1 MANRVLKRSVFHISA
16 RLCSPLC
23 VSNGEGVL
31 TDQDV
36 IRDYDDTPFIPG
48 ASLAGAM
55 RAYLGIPGNEKCI
68 FGFVDPGGNRG
79 EMSPVFVS
87 DFVFTTQPVSRIRD
101 GVALSPHKT
110 ALTGAKFDMEVIDTG
125 AQGAFYLELVVR
137 EKDSEEEM
145 RRQLKRVFY
154 GLGSREIRLGAKK
167 TRGYGEL
174 EILSI
179 KGRDYTGE
187 NILEYGKAWEPQAE
201 LPDVTGQW
209 MEKMC
214 GRRSGYLTVEV
225 PLRLTGGISIRQ
237 YGARK
242 GEPDFVHVTAGQ
254 GAARRAVIPGTSF
267 AGAIRRRMEEMLEEL
282 GEDEGSIRGM
292 QDRMWGYVR
301 TQKDSRRHPADHPV
315 PEKPSARQ
323 SSLVIDECVLEDS
336 LPLTM
341 VRNGI
346 SRFESSARDGALFKE
361 RSYVGGTTTLTIHI
375 RKQEQGQERKMLS
388 LLLPVLQ
395 DIRNGYLPVG
405 GQSAAGRGIFE
416 GNGRIRIDGEEWE
429 GEYA

>member
-1 MANRVLKRSVFHISA
+1 MTNRVLKRTVFHISA

-36 IRDYDDTPFIPG
+36 IRDYDDVPFIPG

-55 RAYLGIPGNEKCI
+55 RAYLGREGNEKCI
-68 FGFVDPGGNRG
+68 FGFVDPGQNRG
-79 EMSPVFVS
+79 EMSSVFVS
-87 DFVFTTQPVSRIRD
+87 DFVFTSQPVSRIRD
-101 GVALSPHKT
+101 GVALSAQKT

-125 AQGAFYLELVVR
+125 AEGAFYLELVVR

-145 RRQLKRVFY
+145 HRQLRRIFY
-154 GLGSREIRLGAKK
+154 GLGRHEIRLGAKK

-174 EILSI
+174 EVLSI
-179 KGRDYTGE
+179 KGRDYTAE
-187 NILEYGKAWEPQAE
+187 NILEYGGAWEPQAE
-201 LPDVTGQW
+201 LPDITHEWMGQ
-209 MEKMC
+209 EC
-214 GRRSGYLTVEV
+214 GQRPGYLTVEV

-242 GEPDFVHVTAGQ
+242 KEPDFVHVTSGQ
-254 GAARRAVIPGTSF
+254 GSEKRAVIPGTSF
-267 AGAIRRRMEEMLEEL
+267 AGAIRHRMRDMLTEL
-282 GEDEGSIRGM
+282 GESAADIGTILDG
-292 QDRMWGYVR
+292 MWGCVKAE
-301 TQKDSRRHPADHPV
+301 QNHGPSSGQPAAHR
-315 PEKPSARQ
+315 SCI
-323 SSLVIDECVLEDS
+323 VIDECILEDS
-336 LPLTM
+336 VPLTM

-361 RSYVGGTTTLTIHI
+361 RSYVGGTTTLTIRI
-375 RKQEQGQERKMLS
+375 RRQEQGQEREMLR

-395 DIRNGYLPVG
+395 DIRNGYLPAG
-405 GQSAAGRGIFE
+405 GQSAVGRGIFE

-429 GEYA
+429 EEYA